1 MRPEL
6 EKKIKSAIKLLQSI
20 SALKNGEP
28 VEVAYS
34 GGKDSDTIL
43 QLVKEAGI
51 NCRAIYKNTTI
62 DPPGTIAHAIE
73 MGAEIRRPKN
83 TFFKLIRK
91 KGMPSR
97 FSRFCCAELK
107 EYKILDT
114 CVIGVRREESTKRAA
129 MYKEPTVC
137 RVYSKT
143 ERVEQILPILEW
155 TLQDV
160 AEFLEDRKI
169 KLAPVYYDETGK
181 VHYERRLGCLGCPLV
196 NETKQLEEF
205 KKYPNLAKQWC
216 KAQKV
221 FRDTHP
227 NCKSVKLYEDEYEN
241 FCFNVLKRKM
251 AKIPTNKKALFK
263 TDYKQFL
270 QDLLNITF

>member
-6 EKKIKSAIKLLQSI
+6 EKKIKAAIKLLQTI

-51 NCRAIYKNTTI
+51 PYRAIYKNTTI
-62 DPPGTIAHAIE
+62 DPPGTIAHALR
-73 MGAEIRRPKN
+73 MGAEIRRPKR
-83 TFFKLIRK
+83 TFFELIRK

-97 FSRFCCAELK
+97 FTRFCCAELK
-107 EYKILDT
+107 EYKVLDT
-114 CVIGVRREESTKRAA
+114 CVIGVRREERTKRAA
-129 MYKEPTVC
+129 RYKEPTVC

-143 ERVEQILPILEW
+143 ERVEEVLPILEW

-169 KLAPVYYDETGK
+169 QLAPAYYDEAGK
-181 VHYERRLGCLGCPLV
+181 VHYERRLGCIGCPLA
-196 NETKQLEEF
+196 NDTKRLEEF
-205 KKYPNLAKQWC
+205 RKYPKLAKQC

-227 NCKSVKLYEDEYEN
+227 NCKAVKRYEDEYEN

-251 AKIPTNKKALFK
+251 AKIPANKNAIFK
-263 TDYKQFL
+263 TDYKEFL
-270 QDLLNITF
+270 QQLLNTKF

>member
-6 EKKIKSAIKLLQSI
+6 EKKIKAAIKFLQTI
-20 SALKNGEP
+20 SELKNGEP

-51 NCRAIYKNTTI
+51 PYRAIYKNTTI
-62 DPPGTIAHAIE
+62 DPPGTIAHVLE
-73 MGAEIRRPKN
+73 MGAEIRRPKR
-83 TFFKLIRK
+83 TFFELISK

-97 FSRFCCAELK
+97 FTRFCCAELK

-114 CVIGVRREESTKRAA
+114 CVIGVRREESAKRAA
-129 MYKEPTVC
+129 RYKEPSVC

-143 ERVEQILPILEW
+143 EHVEQILPILEW

-169 KLAPVYYDETGK
+169 KLAPVYYDEAGK
-181 VHYERRLGCLGCPLV
+181 VHYERRLGCLGCPLA
-196 NETKQLEEF
+196 NDTKRLEEF
-205 KKYPNLAKQWC
+205 KKYPKLAKQWI

-227 NCKSVKLYEDEYEN
+227 NCKAVAMYEDEYEN
-241 FCFNVLKRKM
+241 FCFQVFKTKM
-251 AKIPTNKKALFK
+251 AKIPTNKNAIFK
-263 TDYKQFL
+263 TDYKEFL
-270 QDLLNITF
+270 QQLLNTKF

>member
-6 EKKIKSAIKLLQSI
+6 EKKIKAAIKLLQSI
-20 SALKNGEP
+20 SRLKNGEP

-51 NCRAIYKNTTI
+51 PYRAIYKNTTI

-73 MGAEIRRPKN
+73 MGAEIRRPKR
-83 TFFKLIRK
+83 TFFELIRK

-97 FSRFCCAELK
+97 FARFCCAELK

-114 CVIGVRREESTKRAA
+114 CVIGIRREESTKRAA
-129 MYKEPTVC
+129 RYKEPTVC

-143 ERVEQILPILEW
+143 ERVEEVLPILEW
-155 TLQDV
+155 NLQDV

-169 KLAPVYYDETGK
+169 KLAPVYYDEAGK

-196 NETKQLEEF
+196 NDTQKLKEF

-227 NCKSVKLYEDEYEN
+227 NCKAVKLYDDEYEN
-241 FCFNVLKRKM
+241 FVFQTLKSKM
-251 AKIPTNKKALFK
+251 VKIPRNRVSLFK
-263 TDYKQFL
+263 TDYKEFL
-270 QDLLNITF
+270 QDLLNIKF